1 MTHPSLSDEV
11 KRILA
16 VMAQFV
22 DAPKGVPGPF
32 IHRPTHTAVSDAA
45 MQARRLLGAYE
56 TGPANQLDVV
66 GADGRP
72 LRVTQAATPLLPDS
86 LGHLLLNLVNHADV
100 GPAPLATYQERLPG
114 CHPGNTHR
122 ALDGLVACG
131 LLRLQGECYHL
142 TVAGQAE
149 LSRLGPLPLGGE
161 GP

>member
-1 MTHPSLSDEV
+1 MTHPPLSDDV

-22 DAPKGVPGPF
+22 DAPRGAPGPF
-32 IHRPTHTAVSDAA
+32 VLRPTHTAVSNAA

-56 TGPANQLDVV
+56 TGPANQPDVV

-72 LRVTQAATPLLPDS
+72 LRVTEAATPLLPDS
-86 LGHLLLNLVNHADV
+86 LGHLVLNLVGHADV
-100 GPAPLATYQERLPG
+100 GPAPHATYQKRLPG
-114 CHPGNTHR
+114 CHPGNTLG
-122 ALDGLVACG
+122 ALDSMVACG
-131 LLRLQGECYHL
+131 LLKLQGECYHL